1 MSLTRRLAS
10 AALGACLLV
19 AVDAAPSTAAT
30 PAPRSVAPR
39 TLTPPSPDQATA
51 ALDGAAWLASRFT
64 PAGYI
69 PSVQTPGS
77 ADLAATSN
85 AVLALASAQ
94 GPAAP
99 GATSVARAGLA
110 YLEANVDATV
120 QVSGVD
126 AAGPLALLILDAH
139 ALGVDP
145 HSFGGTDLV
154 ARLLAT
160 QQATGAD
167 AGLLGTQDPTYD
179 GAYRQGLALAALA
192 AAGVTGTAA
201 VQHAETWLTGQ
212 QCPDGGWASY
222 QPTLTCTVDPANY
235 LGPDTNS
242 TAIAVLGLGAQGALA
257 TVVNGSPLGFLELAQ
272 DADAGWGF
280 EPHTPGTPDS
290 TDPNSTA
297 LVVQALRA
305 LGQDPTGPA
314 VTRGTATPVS
324 TLRSFQLTTGADT
337 GAFTFPG
344 IPGPDLFATYQAV
357 PALAGVILPFSSTT
371 TTTSVSPAVAAAGRP
386 VTLSAS
392 VTSPGAA
399 PDGDVTFEVG
409 GTALCSAPV
418 TAGAAGCS
426 PTGPLPPGADPVLA
440 VFTGG
445 DATGVSSG
453 STTLDVPGAG
463 DYWAAA
469 ADGGVFAYGTA
480 VFAGSHG
487 GSPLNAPIVGM
498 AATPDGKG
506 YWLVAA
512 DGGVFAYGDA
522 AFSGSHGG
530 SPLNAPIVGM
540 AATPDGRGYWLVA
553 ADGGIFAYGDAGFS
567 GSHGGSPLNA
577 PIVGMAATPDGHGY
591 WLVAADGGIFAYGD
605 AAYSG
610 SHGGS
615 PLNAPI
621 VGMAAPPDGH
631 GYWLAAADGG
641 IFAYGDAGF
650 AGAPASDHPAAPVVA
665 VVSPPAGPPV

>member
-19 AVDAAPSTAAT
+19 AVDAAPSTAAVPAT
-30 PAPRSVAPR
+30 PSAAPR
-39 TLTPPSPDQATA
+39 TLAAASPDQAAA
-51 ALDGAAWLASRFT
+51 ALRGAAWLESQFT

-94 GPAAP
+94 GPSAP
-99 GATSVARAGLA
+99 GGPTVAQAGLA

-154 ARLLAT
+154 GRLLAT
-160 QQATGAD
+160 QQTTGAD
-167 AGLLGTQDPTYD
+167 AGLFGTQDPTYD

-201 VQHAETWLTGQ
+201 VQHAEAWLTGQ
-212 QCPDGGWASY
+212 QCPDAGWASY
-222 QPTLTCTVDPANY
+222 QPALTCTVDPTNY

-242 TAIAVLGLGAQGALA
+242 TALAVLGLGAQGALG
-257 TVVNGSPLGFLELAQ
+257 TVVNGNPLGFLEASE
-272 DADAGWGF
+272 DGDAGWGF
-280 EPHTPGTPDS
+280 EPHTTVSPDS
-290 TDPNSTA
+290 SDPNSTS
-297 LVVQALRA
+297 LVVQALLA
-305 LGQDPTGPA
+305 LGQSPTGPA
-314 VTRGTATPVS
+314 VVRGTATPIS
-324 TLRSFQLTTGADT
+324 TLLAFQLTTGSDA

-344 IPGPDLFATYQAV
+344 LPGPDLFATYQAV
-357 PALAGVILPFSSTT
+357 PALAGVVVPFASTT
-371 TTTSVSPAVAAAGRP
+371 TTASVSPSVVPASQP
-386 VTLSAS
+386 VTFSAS
-392 VTSPGAA
+392 VTSPGAT

-409 GTALCSAPV
+409 GTAVCSAPV
-418 TAGAAGCS
+418 IAGAASCS
-426 PTGPLPPGADPVLA
+426 STGSLPPGADPVLA

-453 STTLDVPGAG
+453 STTLDVPGNG
-463 DYWAAA
+463 NYWAAA
-469 ADGGVFAYGTA
+469 ADGGVFAYGDA
-480 VFAGSHG
+480 AFAGSHG

-506 YWLVAA
+506 YWLAAADGGIFAYGDAAFAGSHGGSPLNAPIVGMAATPDGKGYWLAAA

-522 AFSGSHGG
+522 AFAGSHGG

-540 AATPDGRGYWLVA
+540 AATPDGRGYWLA
-553 ADGGIFAYGDAGFS
+553 
-567 GSHGGSPLNA
+567 
-577 PIVGMAATPDGHGY
+577 
-591 WLVAADGGIFAYGD
+591 AADGGIFAYGD
-605 AAYSG
+605 AA
-610 SHGGS
+610 
-615 PLNAPI
+615 
-621 VGMAAPPDGH
+621 
-631 GYWLAAADGG
+631 
-641 IFAYGDAGF
+641 F
-650 AGAPASDHPAAPVVA
+650 AGAPASSHPAAPVVA
-665 VVSPPAGPPV
+665 VVAPPARPAG